1 MEVKISYRQLEP
13 QPQVEERITN
23 KAQKLKKF
31 FNGKMHVE
39 WTCIKEGETHQ
50 SDVVVRGD
58 HFEVFASAQNL
69 NLFKSIDDV
78 TDKLEKQILKKNELL
93 KDKIHRK

>member
-1 MEVKISYRQLEP
+1 MEVKISYRQLEA
-13 QPQVEERITN
+13 QPQVEERITG

-39 WTCIKEGETHQ
+39 WICIKEGDQHQ

-58 HFEVFASAQNL
+58 HFEVFASSQNA
-69 NLFKSIDDV
+69 NLFKTIDDV
-78 TDKLEKQILKKNELL
+78 TDKLEKQIQKKNEQL